1 MKKKMLIT
9 CTVVLVTAAV
19 ILGFVLKNQVRENP
33 DKNTVNV
40 AIGQWGTTQNESQNY
55 WNPDNHAVAKGMGGY
70 YFIQTTDGISKIAF
84 FDETTQEAV
93 AVCAKPECT
102 HSDNTCNVYLC
113 DMKQTGSTLY
123 LTDTIYCY
131 NGYLY
136 LIQCEGGMGKLVR
149 IHTDG
154 SARETIADL
163 FANTGV
169 SSISLVFHEN
179 DVYAYDDTGHAG
191 QEEEAEE
198 VIKKISLTD
207 GTEQTVFSYT
217 GTGASIDR
225 GRSFGDKLYFV
236 IREYTK
242 NKETKAVSSDYK
254 GLFEYDFATGDTRKV
269 IDADV
274 CDYHADTEN
283 QTLFY
288 FVQGTGLY
296 AYDMTQGSNTL
307 IYPAEDELI
316 QCKMSYDG
324 KNLYLFNNGARQSH
338 RNKSTHPKILLCAGY
353 QRNQIA
359 KIICNG
365 VVYFGDT
372 DYLFEENADNL
383 EYMKKENLSDK
394 SEWIQVN

>member
-1 MKKKMLIT
+1 MKKKMMIT

-93 AVCAKPECT
+93 PVCAKPECT
-102 HSDNTCNVYLC
+102 HSDNTCNAYLC
-113 DMKQTGSTLY
+113 DMKQTGSALY

-217 GTGASIDR
+217 GTGASNIQR
-225 GRSFGDKLYFV
+225 
-236 IREYTK
+236 IRKPRQCHLITK
-242 NKETKAVSSDYK
+242 DCLN
-254 GLFEYDFATGDTRKV
+254 
-269 IDADV
+269 
-274 CDYHADTEN
+274 
-283 QTLFY
+283 
-288 FVQGTGLY
+288 
-296 AYDMTQGSNTL
+296 M
-307 IYPAEDELI
+307 
-316 QCKMSYDG
+316 
-324 KNLYLFNNGARQSH
+324 
-338 RNKSTHPKILLCAGY
+338 ILPPEIPERL
-353 QRNQIA
+353 
-359 KIICNG
+359 
-365 VVYFGDT
+365 
-372 DYLFEENADNL
+372 
-383 EYMKKENLSDK
+383 
-394 SEWIQVN
+394 

>member
-1 MKKKMLIT
+1 MKKKILIT
-9 CTVVLVTAAV
+9 GAVVLVAAAV
-19 ILGFVLKNQVRENP
+19 ILGFILKNQVRENT
-33 DKNTVNV
+33 DSTAVNV
-40 AIGQWGTTQNESQNY
+40 DIGQWDTTQNESQNY
-55 WNPDNHAVAKGMGGY
+55 WNPDNHAVTKGMSGNN
-70 YFIQTTDGISKIAF
+70 FIQTTDGISKIAF
-84 FDETTQEAV
+84 FDETPQEAV

-102 HSDNTCNVYLC
+102 HSDNTCNAYLC
-113 DMKQTGSTLY
+113 DMKQTGSALY

-242 NKETKAVSSDYK
+242 NKEIFVTELENNINDLKDNVLYDDLIDDESPIVDDIFKLLTEKAEITRKELLNIFENHNNYILGFDDSAVSNKLMD
-254 GLFEYDFATGDTRKV
+254 E
-269 IDADV
+269 ID
-274 CDYHADTEN
+274 
-283 QTLFY
+283 
-288 FVQGTGLY
+288 
-296 AYDMTQGSNTL
+296 
-307 IYPAEDELI
+307 
-316 QCKMSYDG
+316 
-324 KNLYLFNNGARQSH
+324 
-338 RNKSTHPKILLCAGY
+338 
-353 QRNQIA
+353 
-359 KIICNG
+359 
-365 VVYFGDT
+365 
-372 DYLFEENADNL
+372 
-383 EYMKKENLSDK
+383 
-394 SEWIQVN
+394 

>member
-1 MKKKMLIT
+1 MIT

-70 YFIQTTDGISKIAF
+70 YFIQTIDGISKIAF

-93 AVCAKPECT
+93 PVCAKPECT
-102 HSDNTCNVYLC
+102 HSDNTCNAYLC
-113 DMKQTGSTLY
+113 DMKQTGSALY

-198 VIKKISLTD
+198 VIEKNFADRRSTAD
-207 GTEQTVFSYT
+207 GFFL
-217 GTGASIDR
+217 IR
-225 GRSFGDKLYFV
+225 GRV
-236 IREYTK
+236 
-242 NKETKAVSSDYK
+242 
-254 GLFEYDFATGDTRKV
+254 
-269 IDADV
+269 
-274 CDYHADTEN
+274 
-283 QTLFY
+283 
-288 FVQGTGLY
+288 
-296 AYDMTQGSNTL
+296 
-307 IYPAEDELI
+307 
-316 QCKMSYDG
+316 
-324 KNLYLFNNGARQSH
+324 
-338 RNKSTHPKILLCAGY
+338 HPLTVEEVLAINYILLSGNI
-353 QRNQIA
+353 QRIRKPRQCHL
-359 KIICNG
+359 IIKACLNMI
-365 VVYFGDT
+365 
-372 DYLFEENADNL
+372 LPPEIPERL
-383 EYMKKENLSDK
+383 
-394 SEWIQVN
+394 